1 MFRVYSCNF
10 IIILSSCTLI
20 QTFLAEKVKNF
31 QIWLNSRKIYVQSS
45 SGYSIILLLNF
56 SSGGFLMG
64 EIYVTGHRNPDTD
77 SIAASIAYA
86 NLRNAIGDRQYKA
99 VRIGSVNDETRHIL
113 DLLGLDPPEFVKDM
127 RTQVRDLD
135 FDQPPELTGSVPIN
149 LAWTTMRKNEVATL
163 PIIND
168 DGTLYGVI
176 SAGDIATTTDGP
188 SE

>member
-1 MFRVYSCNF
+1 
-10 IIILSSCTLI
+10 
-20 QTFLAEKVKNF
+20 
-31 QIWLNSRKIYVQSS
+31 
-45 SGYSIILLLNF
+45 
-56 SSGGFLMG
+56 MG

-163 PIIND
+163 PIINE

-176 SAGDIATTTDGP
+176 SAGDIATFDMETVYSGVIDDLLRKGIYN
-188 SE
+188 SAVIRERLEEAGYEGGISQVKLGRCAGDKAYREL